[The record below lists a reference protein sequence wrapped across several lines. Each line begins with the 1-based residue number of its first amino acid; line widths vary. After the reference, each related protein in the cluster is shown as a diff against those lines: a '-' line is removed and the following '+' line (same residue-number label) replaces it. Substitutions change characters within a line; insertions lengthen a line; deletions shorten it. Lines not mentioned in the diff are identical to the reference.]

1 MRVRVALLRQPAAR
15 VVVVVTRPALGH
27 EGPDVRQQRGNEDAP
42 VGDGHAVSPGGG
54 GVAANTT
61 QIGRGPETRWPQP
74 SGWDQACLA
83 AALRSEEH
91 TSELQSLMRISYAV
105 FCLKKKKQIQHKPN
119 T

>member
-1 MRVRVALLRQPAAR
+1 M

-27 EGPDVRQQRGNEDAP
+27 EGPDVRQQGGNEDAP

-74 SGWDQACLA
+74 SGRDQACLA
-83 AALRSEEH
+83 AALRAWLSCSCRACRSEERRVGKECVS
-91 TSELQSLMRISYAV
+91 TCRSRWSPYL
-105 FCLKKKKQIQHKPN
+105 
-119 T
+119 